1 MTTSS
6 RKFFGLKPATTLI
19 LAGLLILGA
28 ILRLIDIT
36 DPPLGFHPTRQ
47 LRSTLIARDVYYQIL
62 PDADPEKQAL
72 AESFANRLGIYEP
85 PIFETLVGWTYL
97 WTGGES
103 IVVPRVY
110 NTIFWLLAG
119 LALFGLARR
128 LSSEEAALVSLA
140 FFLIL
145 PFGVEASRSFQPDPL
160 MTSLFIG
167 GFYFLYRWTEEKGW
181 KLALLSAFL
190 LGLAT
195 LVKISIVF
203 FVAPIA
209 IVAVLSVYLP
219 PHSEGF
225 SPYSMERAKALT
237 TRLLK
242 SPQVWAMLLIM
253 VLPAFAYYILGIQ
266 ETSSSFFLDRTVG
279 FTKLLRDSKFYL
291 LWMRLVGS
299 LFGIAIIYIS
309 LFGVLLMPSRGRA
322 MLIGTWIG
330 YILYG
335 FSLPFFIHTHSY
347 YHIQLTP
354 IIALGIAPIA
364 QGIITQAQRQGRFWR
379 VLLISLALIAVA
391 YNAWVA
397 RSLLLSKNYRFEALV
412 WKNIADEI
420 PEDYDTIA
428 LTQDYGYRIM
438 TYGWRNVSL
447 WKLSTGGLKVNDN
460 EVDAIAEFKKRT
472 EGKEFF
478 LVTAFGQYNKQ
489 PDLKEILS
497 HYPLLG
503 EDNDDF
509 LLFDL
514 R

>member
-1 MTTSS
+1 MTSS
-6 RKFFGLKPATTLI
+6 SKKFFGLKPATTLI
-19 LAGLLILGA
+19 LACLLILGA

-72 AESFANRLGIYEP
+72 AASFANRLGIYEP

-97 WTGGES
+97 WAGGES

-181 KLALLSAFL
+181 KLALLSAFF

-209 IVAVLSVYLP
+209 IVAVLSVY
-219 PHSEGF
+219 GWKKF
-225 SPYSMERAKALT
+225 WK
-237 TRLLK
+237 K
-242 SPQVWAMLLIM
+242 PQVWAMLLIM
-253 VLPAFAYYILGIQ
+253 VLPAFVYYILGIQ

-279 FTKLLRDSKFYL
+279 FTKLLTDSKFYL
-291 LWMRLVGS
+291 YWMRLAGS

-309 LFGVLLMPSRGRA
+309 LFGVLLMPSHGRA

-330 YILYG
+330 YVLYG

-364 QGIITQAQRQGRFWR
+364 QGIITQAQRQGRFVR
-379 VLLISLALIAVA
+379 AALIGLALLAVA

-397 RSLLLSKNYRFEALV
+397 RSLLLSENHYLESLT
-412 WKNIADEI
+412 WKMIADEI
-420 PEDYDTIA
+420 PQGKKTIG
-428 LTQDYGYRIM
+428 LTQDYGYRLM
-438 TYGWRNVSL
+438 TFGWHKVAL
-447 WKLSTGGLKVNDN
+447 WQPSKAGGLLDKK
-460 EVDAIAEFKKRT
+460 DADAHEEFTRLT
-472 EGKEFF
+472 EGKDFF
-478 LVTAFGQYNKQ
+478 LVTAFGQLNKQ
-489 PDLKEILS
+489 PVLKEILNE
-497 HYPLLG
+497 YPLMI
-503 EDNDDF
+503 ENDDF

>member
-1 MTTSS
+1 MTSS
-6 RKFFGLKPATTLI
+6 SKKIFGLKPATTLI
-19 LAGLLILGA
+19 LACLLILGA

-47 LRSTLIARDVYYQIL
+47 LRSTLIARDIYYQIL

-72 AESFANRLGIYEP
+72 AKSFANRLGIYEP
-85 PIFETLVGWTYL
+85 PIFESLVGWTYL

-103 IVVPRVY
+103 IIVPRVY

-160 MTSLFIG
+160 MTSLFVG

-181 KLALLSAFL
+181 KLALLSSFL

-203 FVAPIA
+203 FIAPIA
-209 IVAVLSVYLP
+209 IIAVLSVYLP
-219 PHSEGF
+219 PRNEDI
-225 SPYSMERAKALT
+225 SPYSTKRVKPLFT
-237 TRLLK
+237 KLIK
-242 SPQVWAMLLIM
+242 SPQVWAMLFIM
-253 VLPAFAYYILGIQ
+253 VLPAFIYYILGIQ

-279 FTKLLRDSKFYL
+279 FTELLKDSKFYL
-291 LWMRLVGS
+291 HWMRLAGS
-299 LFGIAIIYIS
+299 LFGTAIIYLS
-309 LFGVLLMPSRGRA
+309 LFGVLLAPARGRA

-379 VLLISLALIAVA
+379 ALIISLALIAVA

-397 RSLLLSKNYRFEALV
+397 RSLLLSENYRLEALV

-420 PEDYDTIA
+420 PEDYDTVA
-428 LTQDYGYRIM
+428 LTQDYGYRLM
-438 TYGWRNVSL
+438 TFGWRNVGL

-460 EVDAIAEFKKRT
+460 EVDAIAEFEKRT
-472 EGKEFF
+472 EGKDFF
-478 LVTAFGQYNKQ
+478 LITAFGQYNKQ
-489 PDLKEILS
+489 PDLQELLS
-497 HYPLLG
+497 NYPLYA
-503 EDNDDF
+503 ESYDF